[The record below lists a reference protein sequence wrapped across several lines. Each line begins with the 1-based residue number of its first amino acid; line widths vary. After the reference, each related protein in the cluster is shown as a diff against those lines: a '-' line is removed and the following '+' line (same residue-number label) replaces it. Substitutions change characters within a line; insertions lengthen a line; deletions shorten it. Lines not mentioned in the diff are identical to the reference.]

1 MENFV
6 VILTEASFSFDGNLD
21 SWLNSNDDGAFAV
34 NWQKLLHFNDAK
46 QAYQAIDSFI
56 AKETKVAQAE
66 IQANS
71 SSMTANDKVETERV
85 GHDAYIQ
92 IQHSLNQDLGQT
104 CIAFA
109 RCIDLNRIKD
119 NHPLVLM

>member
-34 NWQKLLHFNDAK
+34 NWQKLLHFNDTK

-56 AKETKVAQAE
+56 AKETKVVQAK
-66 IQANS
+66 IQAS
-71 SSMTANDKVETERV
+71 GSMTLT
-85 GHDAYIQ
+85 
-92 IQHSLNQDLGQT
+92 
-104 CIAFA
+104 
-109 RCIDLNRIKD
+109 IK
-119 NHPLVLM
+119 

>member
-1 MENFV
+1 MH
-6 VILTEASFSFDGNLD
+6 FS
-21 SWLNSNDDGAFAV
+21 
-34 NWQKLLHFNDAK
+34 DAK

-56 AKETKVAQAE
+56 AKETKVAQAK
-66 IQANS
+66 IQANR
-71 SSMTANDKVETERV
+71 SSMTANDKVETERI

-92 IQHSLNQDLGQT
+92 IQHSLNKDLGQT

-119 NHPLVLM
+119 NHPVVLM

>member
-21 SWLNSNDDGAFAV
+21 SWLNSNDNGAFAV
-34 NWQKLLHFNDAK
+34 NWQKLLHFNEAK

-56 AKETKVAQAE
+56 AKETKVAQAK
-66 IQANS
+66 IQAS
-71 SSMTANDKVETERV
+71 SSMTANDKVETERI

-92 IQHSLNQDLGQT
+92 IQHGLIELTPD
-104 CIAFA
+104 
-109 RCIDLNRIKD
+109 
-119 NHPLVLM
+119 

>member
-85 GHDAYIQ
+85 GHDTYIQ
-92 IQHSLNQDLGQT
+92 IQHSLNEDLGQT

>member
-56 AKETKVAQAE
+56 AKETKAAQAK
-66 IQANS
+66 IQAS
-71 SSMTANDKVETERV
+71 SSMTANDKVETERI

-92 IQHSLNQDLGQT
+92 IQHGLNKNLEQT

-119 NHPLVLM
+119 NHPMDVM

>member
-21 SWLNSNDDGAFAV
+21 SWLNSNDNGAFAV
-34 NWQKLLHFNDAK
+34 NWQKLLHFNEAK

-56 AKETKVAQAE
+56 AKETKVAQAK
-66 IQANS
+66 IQAS
-71 SSMTANDKVETERV
+71 SSMTANDKVETERI

-92 IQHSLNQDLGQT
+92 IQHGLNKNLEQT

-119 NHPLVLM
+119 NHPLDVM

>member
-56 AKETKVAQAE
+56 AKETKAAQAK
-66 IQANS
+66 IQAS
-71 SSMTANDKVETERV
+71 SSMTANDKVETERI
-85 GHDAYIQ
+85 GHDSYIQ
-92 IQHSLNQDLGQT
+92 IQHGLNKNLEQT

-119 NHPLVLM
+119 NHPLDVM

>member
-71 SSMTANDKVETERV
+71 SSMTANDKVEIERV

-92 IQHSLNQDLGQT
+92 IQHSLNEDLGQT

-109 RCIDLNRIKD
+109 RCIDLNCIKD

>member
-71 SSMTANDKVETERV
+71 SSMTANDKVEADRV

-92 IQHSLNQDLGQT
+92 IQHSLNEDLGQT

-109 RCIDLNRIKD
+109 RCIDLNSIKD

>member
-21 SWLNSNDDGAFAV
+21 SWLNSNDNGAFAV

-56 AKETKVAQAE
+56 AKETKVAQAK
-66 IQANS
+66 IQAS
-71 SSMTANDKVETERV
+71 SLMTANDKVETERI

-92 IQHSLNQDLGQT
+92 IQHSLNKNLEQT

-119 NHPLVLM
+119 NHPLDVM

>member
-46 QAYQAIDSFI
+46 QAY
-56 AKETKVAQAE
+56 
-66 IQANS
+66 
-71 SSMTANDKVETERV
+71 
-85 GHDAYIQ
+85 
-92 IQHSLNQDLGQT
+92 
-104 CIAFA
+104 
-109 RCIDLNRIKD
+109 
-119 NHPLVLM
+119 

>member
-21 SWLNSNDDGAFAV
+21 SWLNSNDNGAFAV

-56 AKETKVAQAE
+56 AKETKVAQAK
-66 IQANS
+66 IQAS
-71 SSMTANDKVETERV
+71 SLMTANDKVETERI

-92 IQHSLNQDLGQT
+92 IQHGLDKNLEQT

-109 RCIDLNRIKD
+109 RCIDLNRIKN
-119 NHPLVLM
+119 NHPLDVV

>member
-21 SWLNSNDDGAFAV
+21 SWLNSNDNGAFAV

-56 AKETKVAQAE
+56 AKETKVAQAK
-66 IQANS
+66 IQAS
-71 SSMTANDKVETERV
+71 SSMTANDKVETERI

-92 IQHSLNQDLGQT
+92 IQHGLNKNSEQT

-119 NHPLVLM
+119 NHPLDVM

>member
-6 VILTEASFSFDGNLD
+6 IILTEASFSFDGNLD
-21 SWLNSNDDGAFAV
+21 SWLNSNDNGAFAV

-56 AKETKVAQAE
+56 AKETKVVQAK
-66 IQANS
+66 IQAS
-71 SSMTANDKVETERV
+71 SSMTANDKVETERI

-92 IQHSLNQDLGQT
+92 IQHGLDKNLEQT

-119 NHPLVLM
+119 NHPLDVV

>member
-21 SWLNSNDDGAFAV
+21 NWLNSNDNGAFAV

-56 AKETKVAQAE
+56 AKETKVAQAK
-66 IQANS
+66 IQAS
-71 SSMTANDKVETERV
+71 SSMTVNDKVETERI

-92 IQHSLNQDLGQT
+92 IQHSLNKNLEQT

-119 NHPLVLM
+119 NHPLDVM

>member
-21 SWLNSNDDGAFAV
+21 SWLNSNDNGAFAV

-56 AKETKVAQAE
+56 AKETKVAQAK
-66 IQANS
+66 IQAS
-71 SSMTANDKVETERV
+71 SLMTANDKVETERI

-92 IQHSLNQDLGQT
+92 IQHGLNKNLEQT

-119 NHPLVLM
+119 NHPLDVV

>member
-46 QAYQAIDSFI
+46 QAIDSFI

-71 SSMTANDKVETERV
+71 SSMTANDKVETDRV

-92 IQHSLNQDLGQT
+92 IQHSLNEDLGQT